1 MITEYRGYK
10 EMGIKKKIREFM
22 TKKKENN
29 IITKVKTS
37 YLSDR

>member
-10 EMGIKKKIREFM
+10 EMGIKKNKGIYE
-22 TKKKENN
+22 KKKENN